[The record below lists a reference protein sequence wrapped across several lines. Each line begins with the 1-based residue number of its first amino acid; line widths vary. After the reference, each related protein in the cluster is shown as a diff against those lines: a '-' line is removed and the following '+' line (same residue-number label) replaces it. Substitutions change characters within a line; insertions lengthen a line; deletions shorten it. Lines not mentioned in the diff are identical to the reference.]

1 MSYLKTI
8 EFLVKEVAKKDQ
20 EINELGIALDHEV
33 SRCKDLRKISD
44 ERLEEVV
51 IKDDQLGD
59 AEANLHW
66 VEEKLAE
73 AKEELKQMTIEK
85 DHWKEEALDYRNR
98 KELEWWSQEKQY
110 KDEIEKLKSSIVS
123 INQDRIKVV
132 GKLEDEVSRYRAD
145 YLAESDYVHSQE
157 EEIGKL
163 NRKIQEL
170 KDKNSRDWAT
180 DFAYQ
185 HLKKAYDDNNSYYEE
200 RIAKLQVEL
209 NHLKN
214 NK

>member
-1 MSYLKTI
+1 MSYLETI
-8 EFLVKEVAKKDQ
+8 EFLVKEVAKKEQ
-20 EINELGIALDHEV
+20 EVKSLSIALD
-33 SRCKDLRKISD
+33 SKDRLCKDLEKLSD
-44 ERLEEVV
+44 KRLEELVLAG
-51 IKDDQLGD
+51 DNLGD

-66 VEEKLAE
+66 VEEKLSE
-73 AKEELKQMTIEK
+73 MAKEK
-85 DHWKEEALDYRNR
+85 DLWKSEALEYRD
-98 KELEWWSQEKQY
+98 KEKQWWA
-110 KDEIEKLKSSIVS
+110 EEEKLKSNIVS

-132 GKLEDEVSRYRAD
+132 GKLEDEVSKYRAD
-145 YLAESDYVHSQE
+145 YLAEADYVHSQE

-200 RIAKLQVEL
+200 RIAKLQVEI